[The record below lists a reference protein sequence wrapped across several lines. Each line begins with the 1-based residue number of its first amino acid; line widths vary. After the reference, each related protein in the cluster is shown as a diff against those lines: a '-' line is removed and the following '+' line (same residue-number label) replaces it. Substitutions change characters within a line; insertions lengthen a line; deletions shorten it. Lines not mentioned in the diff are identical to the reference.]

1 MAKLQGWRVG
11 LVVFILFAA
20 TAIAAPAQTFNT
32 LVKFDRANGANPLD
46 GLAQGT
52 DGNFYGTT
60 LWGGADRIGTAF
72 KIRPAGAL
80 TTLNS
85 FTANPRAGLVLA
97 TDGNFY
103 GSTFRGGA
111 NVYGEVFK
119 ITPQGTLTTLYNFCS
134 QTNCTDGSGPYA
146 ALVQATDGNFY
157 GTTAFGGN
165 PNGACADG
173 GCGTIFKVTP
183 AGAVTTLHSFDG
195 TDGNVPTAGLL
206 QATNGDLYGTT
217 YYGGATG
224 RGAVFRITLA
234 GTFTTLRNFHGLD
247 GAFPYAGLIQDSA
260 GNLYGTTYYGGA
272 NRCDYSGCGTVFKIS
287 PAGTLTTLYSFCAR
301 TNCTD
306 GKFPFGGLVQ
316 ATDGNFYGTTYQG
329 GSNAC
334 NGGCGTIFR
343 ITPAGAMTTLH
354 SFDGNDGNYPYGGLL
369 QATNGTFYGTNSGN
383 GNVYSLGTVYSLAV
397 GLHPFVSFVRGTA
410 KVGRWVEILGQGFV
424 GTTSV
429 SFNGTLAAFKVKS
442 DTYLAATVP
451 QGATTGFVTVKTP
464 GGTLQSNVVFRVT
477 P

>member
-1 MAKLQGWRVG
+1 MAELQGWRVG

-20 TAIAAPAQTFNT
+20 AIAAPAQTFNM

-46 GLAQGT
+46 GLVQGT

-72 KIRPAGAL
+72 KVSPAGAL

-103 GSTFRGGA
+103 GTTSRGGGA
-111 NVYGEVFK
+111 NVDGEVFR
-119 ITPQGTLTTLYNFCS
+119 ITPQGTLTTVYDFCS
-134 QTNCTDGSGPYA
+134 QTNCTDGSVPSAG
-146 ALVQATDGNFY
+146 LVQATDGNFY
-157 GTTAFGGN
+157 GTTAYGGS
-165 PNGACADG
+165 GCTDG

-183 AGAVTTLHSFDG
+183 SGALTTLHSFDD

-217 YYGGATG
+217 YSGGALG
-224 RGAVFRITLA
+224 RGTVFRITLA
-234 GTFTTLRNFHGLD
+234 GTFTTLHTFHGLD
-247 GAFPYAGLIQDSA
+247 GASPYAGLVQDSV

-272 NRCDYSGCGTVFKIS
+272 NECENHSACGTVFKIS
-287 PAGTLTTLYSFCAR
+287 PEGTLTTLYSFCAR

-306 GKFPFGGLVQ
+306 GNFPLGGVVQ

-329 GSNAC
+329 GSSNAC
-334 NGGCGTIFR
+334 NRGCGTIFR
-343 ITPAGAMTTLH
+343 LTPEGALTTLH
-354 SFDGNDGNYPYGGLL
+354 SFDGNDGDYPYGGLL
-369 QATNGTFYGTNSGN
+369 QATNGTFYGTSSGD
-383 GNVYSLGTVYSLAV
+383 GKVYSQGTVYSLSE
-397 GLHPFVSFVRGTA
+397 GLHPFVSFIRGTA
-410 KVGRWVEILGQGFV
+410 KVGGWVQILGQGFV

-442 DTYLAATVP
+442 DTYLAAKVP
-451 QGATTGFVTVKTP
+451 QGTTTGFVTVTTP
-464 GGTLQSNVVFRVT
+464 GGTLQSNVVFRVMK
-477 P
+477 